1 MEMFEFFLDKPIPAT
16 KSKKQKVLWM
26 LEIARASNRKIKSMT
41 FVYDYKIP
49 RISGTIHQLRQDGHD
64 ILSHDLSNG
73 SCEYELV
80 ATAKEIESM
89 RNLIE

>member
-1 MEMFEFFLDKPIPAT
+1 MEMFEFYLDKPIPAT

-49 RISGTIHQLRQDGHD
+49 RINRRRSTKISSRYNN
-64 ILSHDLSNG
+64 S
-73 SCEYELV
+73 
-80 ATAKEIESM
+80 
-89 RNLIE
+89 